1 MRNKIAIMGS
11 IFLLLTIVFS
21 CNLGKRATNEGIDS
35 LAYLHFVM
43 DEKPSKDVNW
53 TIIIDEGGQTPIT
66 VDKNNPR
73 FSKDNLYS
81 IPPGTHHLKVY
92 KDEVLV
98 LSQKLFV
105 SSRETKTIKL

>member
-11 IFLLLTIVFS
+11 ILLLLTIVFS
-21 CNLGKRATNEGIDS
+21 CNVGKRATNEGIDS

-43 DEKPSKDVNW
+43 DEKPSKEVRW
-53 TIIIDEGGQTPIT
+53 SIVIDEGPVTPIV

-73 FSKDNLYS
+73 FSEDNLYS
-81 IPPGTHHLKVY
+81 IPLGTHHLKVY

-98 LSQKLFV
+98 RTQKLFV

>member
-1 MRNKIAIMGS
+1 MKNKLTIMGS
-11 IFLLLTIVFS
+11 VLLLLTVVFS
-21 CNLGKRATNEGIDS
+21 CNVGKRATNEGIDS

-43 DEKPSKDVNW
+43 DEKPSKDINW
-53 TIIIDEGGQTPIT
+53 TIIIDEGEQTPIT

-81 IPPGTHHLKVY
+81 IPPGTHNLKVY
-92 KDEVLV
+92 KDAMLV
-98 LSQKLFV
+98 MTKKIFI